1 MHAQLEVG
9 RQAVAPRRER
19 QDRDIVVELPLEK
32 RDIPHVVHAFVKAAG
47 EPWCNSLRR
56 DSRSGEGRQNDQQLR
71 RGLGLT
77 GFVHG
82 NLGYERPPIPALRD
96 AAINSPRF
104 LGGEE
109 VLAGGFGGQFPRHLQ
124 RLFDS
129 GDGQPPGEFGMAAQE
144 RFHLAGRNR
153 LADAFGYIDGVKVAG
168 VDKTVHRGE
177 VDVVRVHVVGL
188 PPVRLP
194 NGGVGRQAD
203 AGRLRPDDSVLA
215 VGLVPDRDDGEAA
228 LRGHDARLQLG
239 ARLLP
244 EPVAHAERELAKAEH
259 GPRRQDGAPAS
270 ISRQSNRLHLQ
281 ALATASRRR
290 FSYQH
295 IRLRRSGRGVSFR
308 GAALRPAPRKSPSVT
323 ICNIG
328 ARYRSVKPEYRKPPL
343 SGIER
348 CGNARGPA
356 PLSEPGARISF
367 AMPRLPL
374 FLFPGVSLLL
384 FSAVAMEEG
393 NWFPLQPVRDDF
405 QPNILDVSRFVEAPT
420 GKHGFLAVKDDQ
432 FAFQDGAPARFWG
445 SQVNAMGKEQ
455 VDYMVRRMR
464 RQGINITRLH
474 GLESLNDRNGKTS
487 SDYDAASWDRMDYL
501 IYKLGENGIY
511 IILDTDYPL
520 NYRIK
525 PGDEI
530 PGMPEG
536 GPAPYAEFFDAKVAS
551 VLQRRMAE
559 ILTHVNPYTKK
570 RYCDDPTVAMVEV
583 LNEDSLF
590 WGEVPQRYHDR
601 IEGMF
606 KAWMKT
612 RRGEEAAAKAT
623 WQTNRNLLFQQLQA
637 NPEKLAMAQDQLR
650 FMEGLEEKY
659 WTGSRD
665 AMRKAGLKVPV
676 AATNWQGHGSPTTR
690 VHMLGQSKV
699 DYIDRHGYWDHPQGE
714 GNLRWNIAP
723 AQFHTL
729 PMVKDVKADQDH
741 LVYLGVENLVT
752 EKAWEQVLGMPMTI
766 SEWNTCLP
774 NEYSLESTGLMAA
787 YSLLH

>member
-1 MHAQLEVG
+1 
-9 RQAVAPRRER
+9 
-19 QDRDIVVELPLEK
+19 
-32 RDIPHVVHAFVKAAG
+32 
-47 EPWCNSLRR
+47 
-56 DSRSGEGRQNDQQLR
+56 
-71 RGLGLT
+71 
-77 GFVHG
+77 
-82 NLGYERPPIPALRD
+82 
-96 AAINSPRF
+96 
-104 LGGEE
+104 
-109 VLAGGFGGQFPRHLQ
+109 
-124 RLFDS
+124 
-129 GDGQPPGEFGMAAQE
+129 
-144 RFHLAGRNR
+144 
-153 LADAFGYIDGVKVAG
+153 
-168 VDKTVHRGE
+168 
-177 VDVVRVHVVGL
+177 
-188 PPVRLP
+188 
-194 NGGVGRQAD
+194 
-203 AGRLRPDDSVLA
+203 
-215 VGLVPDRDDGEAA
+215 
-228 LRGHDARLQLG
+228 
-239 ARLLP
+239 
-244 EPVAHAERELAKAEH
+244 
-259 GPRRQDGAPAS
+259 
-270 ISRQSNRLHLQ
+270 
-281 ALATASRRR
+281 
-290 FSYQH
+290 
-295 IRLRRSGRGVSFR
+295 
-308 GAALRPAPRKSPSVT
+308 
-323 ICNIG
+323 
-328 ARYRSVKPEYRKPPL
+328 
-343 SGIER
+343 
-348 CGNARGPA
+348 
-356 PLSEPGARISF
+356 
-367 AMPRLPL
+367 MPRLPL

-420 GKHGFLAVKDDQ
+420 GKHGFLAVKGDQ
-432 FAFQDGAPARFWG
+432 FVFQDGTPARFWG

-520 NYRIK
+520 NYRFK

-665 AMRKAGLKVPV
+665 VMRKAGLKVPV

-714 GNLRWNIAP
+714 GNLRWNIAT
-723 AQFHTL
+723 AQFHNL

-774 NEYSLESTGLMAA
+774 NEYSLEGTGLMAA
-787 YSLLH
+787 YGLLQGWDGSLEFGYFSPDFRDALGSGSFDLFGNPPQILQFPAAATMWHRRDVKEADVVAESLYDPASVYEATEDRKPVAAALVGKVGYRFVDKRRAPVAKDISKYWDPKTLTARSITGELTWNASDGVVTIDTPRTQAVIGFLSAGRHALQAVNIQSPNRFGAIWVTAMDDREPVRSARHVLITATGPARNTGMEYEKTTAASRLGALWHLTKAGAAPALLEAITGEVEIRSSRARQMKAWTLDITGKRVSPVDLAMRGDRVVLSMKPEHKAVYYELSIQ